1 MAKRKITRAKKV
13 SSRGA
18 KKKSTAG
25 SKQPAAQGSK
35 ARGNKGT
42 AKKPDRGRA
51 AAKPPGRN
59 ASRVLVVTAASARGT
74 PGVIRPRSG
83 PSAEPIDELPL
94 ADIDNMRLV
103 SNLDTPAGLDHPQP
117 SREHGPPPDVASLVA
132 SLEQKDRQLEE
143 IEDRLKRAAEIEKYQ
158 LALWWAGGVRLPRPA
173 IVGRALHE
181 TKSLSEEDAYKNGS
195 ANKICD
201 KIADHNRAHLS
212 SAIQRAMAPGL
223 KSKVRIAK
231 LVGLLNRAWAVLEAL
246 ELLKAAEGGGVYLV
260 GKGPAVFDGFPDWSR
275 PDEKPPKKPSRPKTK
290 PPRS

>member
-1 MAKRKITRAKKV
+1 VAKRKIARAKKV

-18 KKKSTAG
+18 EKKSTT
-25 SKQPAAQGSK
+25 KRQPAAKGSK
-35 ARGNKGT
+35 AKGKNGT
-42 AKKPDRGRA
+42 AKKPARGRA
-51 AAKPPGRN
+51 AAEPRGRN
-59 ASRVLVVTAASARGT
+59 ASRVLVVTAASERGT
-74 PGVIRPRSG
+74 PGAIRPRSG
-83 PSAEPIDELPL
+83 PPAEPIDELPL
-94 ADIDNMRLV
+94 ADIDNMRLIN
-103 SNLDTPAGLDHPQP
+103 NLDMAAGSDHPEP
-117 SREHGPPPDVASLVA
+117 SREHGPPPDVASLMA

-143 IEDRLKRAAEIEKYQ
+143 IEDRLKRAPKPETYR
-158 LALWWAGGVRLPRPA
+158 LSLWWAGGVRLPRPA

-181 TKSLSEEDAYKNGS
+181 TKSFSEEKASKNGS
-195 ANKICD
+195 ANVICQ
-201 KIADHNRAHLS
+201 KIADNNRAHLS

-260 GKGPAVFDGFPDWSR
+260 GQGPAVFDGFPDWSQ